1 MTASSM
7 RASLLRRARRY
18 LMSGLLIWLPII
30 ATVLVLRFIVGLMD
44 QLLLLVPRNL
54 RPDALLGFH
63 IPGLGVVFAVIV
75 LLLTGLMVTNFIGR
89 WLVDQ
94 WDEVL
99 ARIPFIRAIYGGVK
113 SFSETLFSNKGN
125 SFKKVLLIQYPRAG
139 MWSIGFQTNADLP
152 EISARTGAEQVCV
165 FVPTTPNP
173 TSGFIM
179 MVPRAEV
186 IELDMTVDAAMKMV
200 VTLGVV
206 MPAAAAA
213 AADGP
218 RAVSAGAATQR

>member
-1 MTASSM
+1 M
-7 RASLLRRARRY
+7 RALLLRRLRRY

-30 ATVLVLRFIVGLMD
+30 ATVLVVRFIVRLMD
-44 QLLLLVPRNL
+44 QLLLLLPRDL
-54 RPDALLGFH
+54 RPEALFGVH
-63 IPGLGVVFAVIV
+63 VPGLGVVLAVIV
-75 LLLTGLMVTNFIGR
+75 LLLTGLLVTNFIGR
-89 WLVDQ
+89 TLVGL

-113 SFSETLFSNKGN
+113 SFSETLLSNKGN

-139 MWSIGFQTNADLP
+139 MWSVGFQTNADLP

-173 TSGFIM
+173 TSGFIVM
-179 MVPRAEV
+179 LPRAEV

-206 MPAAAAA
+206 MPHAPETPPAPA
-213 AADGP
+213 
-218 RAVSAGAATQR
+218 SSGARGG

>member
-1 MTASSM
+1 MSPARV
-7 RASLLRRARRY
+7 RALLLRRLRRY

-30 ATVLVLRFIVGLMD
+30 ATVLVVRFIVRLMD
-44 QLLLLVPRNL
+44 QLLLLLPHDL
-54 RPDALLGFH
+54 RPDALFGVH
-63 IPGLGVVFAVIV
+63 IPGLGVVLAVIV
-75 LLLTGLMVTNFIGR
+75 LLLTGLLVTNFIGR
-89 WLVDQ
+89 TLVGL

-113 SFSETLFSNKGN
+113 SFSETILSNKGN

-139 MWSIGFQTNADLP
+139 MWSVGFQTNADLP

-206 MPAAAAA
+206 MPHAGEPPPVPAPAAL
-213 AADGP
+213 
-218 RAVSAGAATQR
+218 GARGG

>member
-1 MTASSM
+1 VEAEQRL
-7 RASLLRRARRY
+7 RARLLRRLRRY

-30 ATVLVLRFIVGLMD
+30 ATVLVVRFIVQLMD
-44 QLLLLVPRNL
+44 QLLLVLPRQL
-54 RPDALLGFH
+54 RPEALFGFNV
-63 IPGLGVVFAVIV
+63 PGLGVVLAVVV
-75 LLLTGLMVTNFIGR
+75 LLLTGLLVTNFIGR
-89 WLVDQ
+89 ALVGI

-99 ARIPFIRAIYGGVK
+99 QHIPFIRAIYGGVK
-113 SFSETLFSNKGN
+113 SFSETLLSNTGN

-152 EISARTGAEQVCV
+152 QISARTGAEQVCV

-179 MVPRAEV
+179 MLPRAEV
-186 IELDMTVDAAMKMV
+186 IELDMSVDAAMKMV

-206 MPAAAAA
+206 VPRPAAEL
-213 AADGP
+213 P
-218 RAVSAGAATQR
+218 PPAVGRSG